1 MYRRIANKIFGYQ
14 IMPIPNSY
22 AYTLCTLR
30 KIGAEE
36 SITVNYATDG
46 SYFGG
51 RPCGCATCNP
61 DQPPVAK
68 KRPLGLTK
76 FLPNPNGKR
85 SRRGGKR
92 AKRRRPNPLESPGIN
107 VSIASSNA
115 T

>member
-1 MYRRIANKIFGYQ
+1 
-14 IMPIPNSY
+14 MPIPNSF

-30 KIGAEE
+30 KIEAGE
-36 SITVNYATDG
+36 SITVNYAADG

-61 DQPPVAK
+61 HQPPVAT
-68 KRPLGLTK
+68 KRPLDLSK

-92 AKRRRPNPLESPGIN
+92 AKRRRPNPSESAGKN
-107 VSIASSNA
+107 VCIASSNA
-115 T
+115 TLSSE